1 MKRERFF
8 IMCREL
14 ESNQMIYT
22 EVEGKEVFRVNGFR
36 FFLHEGDKISDVLS
50 GCLITWWHFGFESY
64 EKFIDRAKKKIENEF
79 DLYISEVKKALRSRK
94 RFKAIDR
101 TGEEA

>member
-1 MKRERFF
+1 MKKERFF

-14 ESNQMIYT
+14 ISDQMVYN

-50 GCLITWWHFGFESY
+50 GCLITWWRFGFESY
-64 EKFIDRAKKKIENEF
+64 EEFIGRAKKKIEKEF
-79 DLYISEVKKALRSRK
+79 DLYISEVKKALRVRK
-94 RFKAIDR
+94 RFKAVD
-101 TGEEA
+101 G